1 MRSVIIAVTIL
12 VPASAIAGGY
22 LVPSS
27 APREVGLGQAAV
39 AAQDGPEAVF
49 LNTAALAGQEGF
61 AAGFGGEVLNNRTEW
76 SDPTLGSAKQSQTN
90 TPVGVAASYGAKLD
104 GGMAWGVGI
113 GFGVPA
119 GGSLGWPKGWAGQ
132 EFILSVDQKVY
143 GFGGGVAFQPLP
155 FLRVG
160 ATYVRFQ
167 ATEELHQSLNFLDH
181 FADAGIALSGGANS
195 FGLATELSV
204 PTVPLKIG
212 ATFVKS
218 AKIPLEGDAHFEG
231 VPPGFQTLLHDQTVT
246 EELVIPSVFTI
257 GAAYEAMPGLK
268 LMANY
273 EFENWSIYHAD
284 VFKGG
289 DGAFDVTVPRNYKD
303 AHVIRAAGEYAHL
316 PFMQELT
323 LRAGVLRSIS
333 DQPKDTLSPSLTDA
347 SSWAISLGG
356 GYNIM
361 PNLRVDV
368 GYQHAFF
375 DEVTAQPGSEAFP
388 GSYKTNV
395 DIFSVGVG
403 WRMNAGSG
411 EM

>member
-12 VPASAIAGGY
+12 VPASAMAGGY

-76 SDPTLGSAKQSQTN
+76 SDAGVSAKQSQTN
-90 TPVGVAASYGAKLD
+90 TPIGVAASYGSTS
-104 GGMAWGVGI
+104 GPIPWGVGI
-113 GFGVPA
+113 GFGTPA
-119 GGSLGWPKGWAGQ
+119 GGSLDWPKGWAGQ
-132 EFILSVDQKVY
+132 ELILSVDQKVF
-143 GFGGGVAFQPLP
+143 GFGGGVGIQPLP
-155 FLRVG
+155 FLKIG
-160 ATYVRFQ
+160 ASYVRFQ

-212 ATFVKS
+212 ATFVYR
-218 AKIPLEGDAHFEG
+218 ARIPLEGDAHFEG

-246 EELVIPSVFTI
+246 EELIIPSVFTV

-273 EFENWSIYHAD
+273 ELENWSIYHAD

-289 DGAFDVTVPRNYKD
+289 DGAFSVTVPRNYKD
-303 AHVIRAAGEYAHL
+303 AHVIRAAGEYARL

-361 PNLRVDV
+361 PNLRVDA

-375 DEVTAQPGSEAFP
+375 DKVTAMLGSEAFQ

-395 DIFSVGVG
+395 DIFSVGVS
-403 WRMNAGSG
+403 WRMDVGSDAR
-411 EM
+411 

>member
-1 MRSVIIAVTIL
+1 MRSLIIAVTIL
-12 VPASAIAGGY
+12 APASAMAGGY

-76 SDPTLGSAKQSQTN
+76 SDPSLGSASQSQTS
-90 TPVGVAASYGAKLD
+90 TPIGVAASYGASLD
-104 GGMAWGVGI
+104 NGMAWGVGI

-132 EFILSVDQKVY
+132 EVIQSVKQQVF
-143 GFGGGVAFQPLP
+143 GFGGGAAFQPLP
-155 FLRVG
+155 YLKLGVS
-160 ATYVRFQ
+160 YVRFQ

-181 FADAGIALSGGANS
+181 FADAGIALSGGANT
-195 FGLATELSV
+195 FGLATELAV

-212 ATFVKS
+212 ATFTYR
-218 AKIPLEGDAHFEG
+218 ATIPLEGNAHFEG
-231 VPPGFQTLLHDQTVT
+231 VPPGFETLLHDQTVT
-246 EELVIPSVFTI
+246 EDLVIPSVFTV
-257 GAAYEAMPGLK
+257 GAAYEAIPGLK
-268 LMANY
+268 LMADY
-273 EFENWSIYHAD
+273 EYEAWSVYHAD
-284 VFKGG
+284 VFQGG
-289 DGAFDVTVPRNYKD
+289 DGNFMVRVPRNYND
-303 AHVIRAAGEYAHL
+303 AHVIRVAGEYAQL

-333 DQPKDTLSPSLTDA
+333 DQPTDTISPSLTDA
-347 SSWAISLGG
+347 SSIAVSLGG

-361 PNLRVDV
+361 PNLRVDA

-375 DEVTAQPGSEAFP
+375 DKVTASGTEAFP

-395 DIFSVGVG
+395 DIFSIGLS
-403 WRMNAGSG
+403 WRMDAGG
-411 EM
+411 EAR

>member
-1 MRSVIIAVTIL
+1 MRSLIIAVTIL
-12 VPASAIAGGY
+12 APASAMAGGY
-22 LVPSS
+22 LVPSA
-27 APREVGLGQAAV
+27 APREVALGQAAI
-39 AAQDGPEAVF
+39 AAQDGPEAVY

-90 TPVGVAASYGAKLD
+90 TPVGIAVSYGDRLP
-104 GGMAWGVGI
+104 GGIPWGIGI

-119 GGSLGWPKGWAGQ
+119 GGSLDWPKGWAGQ
-132 EFILSVDQKVY
+132 EFINSVDQKIY
-143 GFGGGVAFQPLP
+143 GFGGGIAIQPLP
-155 FLRVG
+155 FLKVG
-160 ATYVRFQ
+160 ASFIRFQ

-195 FGLATELSV
+195 FGVATELRV
-204 PTVPLKIG
+204 PTVPLSIG
-212 ATFVKS
+212 ATFS
-218 AKIPLEGDAHFEG
+218 YHAKIPLEGDAHFEG
-231 VPPGFQTLLHDQTVT
+231 VPPGFQTMLHDQNVS
-246 EELVIPSVFTI
+246 EELIIPSVFSV
-257 GAAYEAMPGLK
+257 GAAYEAIPGLK
-268 LMANY
+268 LMADY
-273 EFENWSIYHAD
+273 ELEMWSIYHTD
-284 VFKGG
+284 TFKGT
-289 DGAFDVTVPRNYKD
+289 DVTVNVPRNYKN
-303 AHVIRAAGEYAHL
+303 AHVIRAAGEYARL

-375 DEVTAQPGSEAFP
+375 DKVTAALGSDAFQ

-395 DIFSVGVG
+395 DIVSVGVS
-403 WRMNAGSG
+403 WRKDVTMSPAR
-411 EM
+411 